1 MWSYGTVANWLFNTA
16 PVSDF
21 APCDLESLRRPDDV
35 CPKRAC
41 RLPPPAY
48 LYICIRREGVVRQFT
63 MNIDD
68 SLLQAAKL
76 YAVTTGR
83 TVSDIVR
90 DLLAREVGW
99 SGSGP
104 LAPLDDVRAA
114 PVLEAY
120 STGRISRRQAMQA

>member
-1 MWSYGTVANWLFNTA
+1 M
-16 PVSDF
+16 
-21 APCDLESLRRPDDV
+21 
-35 CPKRAC
+35 
-41 RLPPPAY
+41 
-48 LYICIRREGVVRQFT
+48 RQFT

-76 YAVTTGR
+76 HAVTTGR

-120 STGRISRRQAMQA
+120 SAGRISRRQAMQALDLDPERQPEVVEAMNRLGIPWPEIDRGQIDQEAEIVVQAILEAADEG